1 MNADNMVGRTVAG
14 YHLAEYIG
22 EGGTAT
28 VYRAEHPER
37 GRAAV
42 KILRPRLAQ
51 DPIAV
56 KRFLREAEYGARVSI
71 PTSSRPTTTAPPTD
85 CTTWRSSGPQG
96 EPLAEF
102 INRSGQVAPPLV
114 ATIVEQLGAALGGA
128 HKAGII
134 HRDLKPANIMYD
146 PATQTA
152 KLLDFGI
159 ARDAELN
166 PEERLTRA
174 GFFVG
179 TLQYVAPETLS
190 GELVNEQAD
199 VYSLATI
206 AYYLLTQE
214 LPFTGKSPRELFQQL
229 LTQAPVPLN
238 QAVKGLRFPGADR
251 GGGHAWAG
259 AGSDQAFQDGGR
271 IRHGVVHGGTAG
283 RGKARLP
290 GLAVRQGRGV
300 SDADQL
306 RRLLLERSVRRG
318 DFVLASGQRSSYYI
332 DCRLTTMSAEGQVLI
347 GRLGLAAIRRRA
359 GGRAAIGGLTMGADP
374 VAYAIAAASWGT
386 ARGHRRLQRAEGSEG
401 PRHWAS

>member
-1 MNADNMVGRTVAG
+1 MNTDNLVGRTVAG

-28 VYRAEHPER
+28 VYRAEHSER

-56 KRFLREAEYGARVSI
+56 KRFLREAEYGARVKHSNI
-71 PTSSRPTTTAPPTD
+71 VQTYDFGATD
-85 CTTWRSSGPQG
+85 GLHYLALEWAQG

-102 INRSGQVAPPLV
+102 INRSGKLAPPLV
-114 ATIVEQLGAALGGA
+114 ATIVEQLGAALSCA

-159 ARDAELN
+159 ARDSELS

-190 GELVNEQAD
+190 GELVSEQAD

-206 AYYLLTQE
+206 AYYMLTQE

-229 LTQAPVPLN
+229 LSQAPVPLN
-238 QAVKGLRFPGADR
+238 QAVKGLRFPGAIESAVMHGLERDLTKR
-251 GGGHAWAG
+251 SKTVDEFAIELCTAVREGGG
-259 AGSDQAFQDGGR
+259 
-271 IRHGVVHGGTAG
+271 
-283 RGKARLP
+283 
-290 GLAVRQGRGV
+290 
-300 SDADQL
+300 
-306 RRLLLERSVRRG
+306 RRG
-318 DFVLASGQRSSYYI
+318 FLASLFGK
-332 DCRLTTMSAEGQVLI
+332 
-347 GRLGLAAIRRRA
+347 
-359 GGRAAIGGLTMGADP
+359 GG
-374 VAYAIAAASWGT
+374 
-386 ARGHRRLQRAEGSEG
+386 E
-401 PRHWAS
+401 

>member
-1 MNADNMVGRTVAG
+1 MNTDNMVGRTVAG

-28 VYRAEHPER
+28 VYRADHAER

-56 KRFLREAEYGARVSI
+56 KRFLREAEYGARVQHPNI
-71 PTSSRPTTTAPPTD
+71 VQTYDYGATD
-85 CTTWRSSGPQG
+85 GLHYLALEWAQG

-102 INRSGQVAPPLV
+102 VNRSGQVAPPLV
-114 ATIVEQLGAALGGA
+114 ATIVEQLGAALACA

-146 PATQTA
+146 PATQKA

-206 AYYLLTQE
+206 AYYMLTTE

-229 LTQAPVPLN
+229 LTQTPVPLN
-238 QAVKGLRFPGADR
+238 QAVKGLRFPPAIEAAVMRGLERDLTKRSKTVDEFATELCTAIR
-251 GGGHAWAG
+251 QGGGK
-259 AGSDQAFQDGGR
+259 
-271 IRHGVVHGGTAG
+271 
-283 RGKARLP
+283 RG
-290 GLAVRQGRGV
+290 
-300 SDADQL
+300 
-306 RRLLLERSVRRG
+306 
-318 DFVLASGQRSSYYI
+318 FLASLFGK
-332 DCRLTTMSAEGQVLI
+332 
-347 GRLGLAAIRRRA
+347 
-359 GGRAAIGGLTMGADP
+359 GG
-374 VAYAIAAASWGT
+374 
-386 ARGHRRLQRAEGSEG
+386 E
-401 PRHWAS
+401 

>member
-28 VYRAEHPER
+28 VYRAENSER

-56 KRFLREAEYGARVSI
+56 KRFLREAEYGARVRHPNI
-71 PTSSRPTTTAPPTD
+71 VQTYDYGATD
-85 CTTWRSSGPQG
+85 GLHYLALEWAQG

-114 ATIVEQLGAALGGA
+114 ATIVEQLGAALACA

-152 KLLDFGI
+152 RLLDFGI
-159 ARDAELN
+159 ARDSELN

-206 AYYLLTQE
+206 AYYLLTQAH
-214 LPFTGKSPRELFQQL
+214 PFAGKSPRELFQQL
-229 LTQAPVPLN
+229 LTQAPIPIN
-238 QAVKGLRFPGADR
+238 QAVKGLKFTPAIEAAVMR
-251 GGGHAWAG
+251 GLERDLSKRAKTVDEFA
-259 AGSDQAFQDGGR
+259 SAFC
-271 IRHGVVHGGTAG
+271 T
-283 RGKARLP
+283 
-290 GLAVRQGRGV
+290 AVRD
-300 SDADQL
+300 DAPKK
-306 RRLLLERSVRRG
+306 
-318 DFVLASGQRSSYYI
+318 
-332 DCRLTTMSAEGQVLI
+332 
-347 GRLGLAAIRRRA
+347 
-359 GGRAAIGGLTMGADP
+359 GG
-374 VAYAIAAASWGT
+374 
-386 ARGHRRLQRAEGSEG
+386 
-401 PRHWAS
+401 

>member
-28 VYRAEHPER
+28 VYRAENSER

-56 KRFLREAEYGARVSI
+56 KRFLREAEYGARVKHPNI
-71 PTSSRPTTTAPPTD
+71 VQTYDYGATD
-85 CTTWRSSGPQG
+85 GLHYLALEWAQG

-102 INRSGQVAPPLV
+102 INRSGRLAPPLV
-114 ATIVEQLGAALGGA
+114 ATIVEQLGAALGCA

-159 ARDAELN
+159 ARDSELS

-190 GELVNEQAD
+190 GELVSGQAD

-206 AYYLLTQE
+206 AYYMLTLE

-229 LTQAPVPLN
+229 LSQPPVPLN
-238 QAVKGLRFPGADR
+238 QAVKGLRFPTAIE
-251 GGGHAWAG
+251 AAVM
-259 AGSDQAFQDGGR
+259 
-271 IRHGVVHGGTAG
+271 HGLERDLAKRSKTVDEFATE
-283 RGKARLP
+283 LCT
-290 GLAVRQGRGV
+290 AVRQGGG
-300 SDADQL
+300 
-306 RRLLLERSVRRG
+306 RRG
-318 DFVLASGQRSSYYI
+318 FLASLFGK
-332 DCRLTTMSAEGQVLI
+332 
-347 GRLGLAAIRRRA
+347 
-359 GGRAAIGGLTMGADP
+359 GG
-374 VAYAIAAASWGT
+374 
-386 ARGHRRLQRAEGSEG
+386 E
-401 PRHWAS
+401 